1 MIYCNICICII
12 SRYTYDKGDI
22 MAIKEYTIKTLADY
36 MACIN
41 TLRVDNEVLW
51 YRGHADEK
59 YLLQPT
65 IYRAPYT
72 WEKEKS
78 FMNEFKAKATKFIKA
93 KDDYFEWLFIMQH
106 HGTPTRLLDWSEN
119 ALVAIAFATQYR
131 KDEHS
136 GKNAVVWCL
145 NPIKFNE
152 PVHFGN
158 CEEEPIP
165 NIIENTTVQQMYTN
179 SARTKRPIAILGSY
193 NNERIIAQKGVFTL
207 FPEQPSF
214 SIDSL
219 NDAEK
224 YLTKIIIQDNCV
236 DEIAK
241 ELYFI
246 GLNEL
251 SLFPGLE
258 SISKEIIRKSK

>member
-1 MIYCNICICII
+1 
-12 SRYTYDKGDI
+12 
-22 MAIKEYTIKTLADY
+22 MAIKEYTVRTLADY
-36 MACIN
+36 IKCIN
-41 TLRVDNEVLW
+41 DLQPDNEVLW
-51 YRGHADEK
+51 YRGHADED

-72 WEKEKS
+72 WEQEKI
-78 FMNEFKAKATKFIKA
+78 FMNEFKAKAASFIKA

-131 KDEHS
+131 KSAHS

-145 NPIKFNE
+145 NPIKFNATIN
-152 PVHFGN
+152 FGSDAG
-158 CEEEPIP
+158 ERIP
-165 NIIENTTVQQMYTN
+165 NIIENKTVQQMYIN
-179 SARTKRPIAILGSY
+179 SARTKLPIAILGSY

-207 FPEQPSF
+207 FPEQDAF
-214 SIDSL
+214 SMDTL
-219 NDAEK
+219 EHAEECLAK
-224 YLTKIIIQDNCV
+224 VIIEESYVEQ
-236 DEIAK
+236 IAN

-251 SLFPGLE
+251 SLFPELE
-258 SISKEIIRKSK
+258 SISREIIRKNR